1 MNERDLIRAAMEAAG
16 VEDVGKPRHRAYVN
30 PKYTSP
36 TEEPGEQVEEE
47 QQETPEKPRTTS
59 TLPIPTGDAGFRRT
73 PTGGSEPFGLE
84 IDTRKESREMADR
97 IWQQEH
103 GLTPPTPIPGPVE
116 GQHVR
121 RF

>member
-1 MNERDLIRAAMEAAG
+1 MIGDRDLIRAAMEAAG
-16 VEDVGKPRHRAYVN
+16 VETRPRSESYFN
-30 PKYTSP
+30 PRNYP
-36 TEEPGEQVEEE
+36 PVEEPAEQVEQE
-47 QQETPEKPRTTS
+47 QETPKRPRTTS
-59 TLPIPTGDAGFRRT
+59 TLPIPTGDPGPRRT
-73 PTGGSEPFGLE
+73 PTGGSEPFRLE

-103 GLTPPTPIPGPVE
+103 GLTPPTPIPGRVE

>member
-1 MNERDLIRAAMEAAG
+1 MIGDRELIRAAMEAAG
-16 VEDVGKPRHRAYVN
+16 VEDAGKPRHRAYLN

-36 TEEPGEQVEEE
+36 VEQPDEEIEQE
-47 QQETPEKPRTTS
+47 QETPKRPRTTS
-59 TLPIPTGDAGFRRT
+59 TLPIPTGDPGPRRT

-84 IDTRKESREMADR
+84 IDTRKESKEMAER

-103 GLTPPTPIPGPVE
+103 GLIPPTPVSGRVE